1 MLAQLFFTFFQIGAF
16 TFGGGY
22 AMVPLIQR
30 EVCEKKK
37 WLTEEEFLNCLA
49 LAQSAPGPLAVN
61 TSAYVGY
68 RLKRTLGAIC
78 SVLGAVLP
86 SFLII
91 LLIASIFHRFADLP
105 MVQAAFLGMRP
116 AIFMLLAYAA
126 ATLGR
131 KTLQDKFSLVVAGAA
146 LLLLLLGVPTFIVL
160 VLAGAA
166 GYFRRGGRNVS
177 AD

>member
-1 MLAQLFFTFFQIGAF
+1 
-16 TFGGGY
+16 
-22 AMVPLIQR
+22 MVPLYPAGSVR
-30 EVCEKKK
+30 EKEVAYRRRVPQLSCFGPKR
-37 WLTEEEFLNCLA
+37 T
-49 LAQSAPGPLAVN
+49 GPLAVN

-116 AIFMLLAYAA
+116 AIFMLMAYAA

-146 LLLLLLGVPTFIVL
+146 LLLLLLGCLP
-160 VLAGAA
+160 
-166 GYFRRGGRNVS
+166 S
-177 AD
+177 

>member
-49 LAQSAPGPLAVN
+49 LAQSAPSITVN

-86 SFLII
+86 S
-91 LLIASIFHRFADLP
+91 SDHSPHRLH
-105 MVQAAFLGMRP
+105 L
-116 AIFMLLAYAA
+116 
-126 ATLGR
+126 
-131 KTLQDKFSLVVAGAA
+131 S
-146 LLLLLLGVPTFIVL
+146 
-160 VLAGAA
+160 
-166 GYFRRGGRNVS
+166 
-177 AD
+177 